1 MIPINQTAR
10 IAARDR
16 LTDNLGDRIDPYEI
30 ATRVVNAVEEE
41 WGTVSEDMCLELWS
55 IALDELYTR
64 FQKLARRLADP
75 PYEN

>member
-1 MIPINQTAR
+1 MVQLYDKA
-10 IAARDR
+10 ALSARDQ
-16 LTDNLGDRIDPYEI
+16 LVDTLGDRIDPYEI
-30 ATRVVNAVEEE
+30 AARVVNAVEEE
-41 WGTVSEDMCLELWS
+41 WGTVGEDMCLEFWS

>member
-1 MIPINQTAR
+1 MIPINQTPR
-10 IAARDR
+10 TAARHQ
-16 LTDNLGDRIDPYEI
+16 LVDNLGDRIDPYEI
-30 ATRVVNAVEEE
+30 AARVVNAVEEE
-41 WGTVSEDMCLELWS
+41 WGTVGEDMCIELWS